1 MTRTRFNRN
10 VFIGTLAAIVV
21 VFGFLAMACLGQQ
34 PPPPQQPPQPQVVWV
49 RVWTPG
55 QRVWQWA
62 TGRPRTP
69 LYQPYV
75 ATHWGLQPVV
85 GWVPAQ
91 QGGAR

>member
-1 MTRTRFNRN
+1 MTTYRQLS
-10 VFIGTLAAIVV
+10 VIALLLLLILAIGVGV
-21 VFGFLAMACLGQQ
+21 SFGQQ
-34 PPPPQQPPQPQVVWV
+34 PPPPQQPQVVWV
-49 RVWTPG
+49 AQWTPG

-75 ATHWGLQPVV
+75 QTQFGLQPVV

-91 QGGAR
+91 QGGKP